1 MSEACLCH
9 RLGDCS
15 LENTDFLNFRQ
26 TGMLVGS
33 EVLLIQLSRI
43 QLFYL
48 CVSLTCCQ
56 VVCGEWIK
64 QVVLND
70 LTHGQQLL
78 MHVHSTAK
86 LVSLS
91 TDLFGV

>member
-26 TGMLVGS
+26 TGMLMGS
-33 EVLLIQLSRI
+33 EVRI

-64 QVVLND
+64 RVVLND
-70 LTHGQQLL
+70 LTRGQQLL